1 MKLEQLLEGVPF
13 TLVQGSLDTEVQDI
27 IYDSRKAAPG
37 LAFVCIVGTQ
47 RDSHEFA
54 ADCAAKG
61 VSVLVIQ
68 HDIDL
73 SAMPGVT
80 VVKVES
86 SRYAMALMSGNLF
99 GNPSRQMT
107 MIGVTGTKGKTTTTH
122 MIKSVLEA
130 AGRKVHLGGN
140 IGAALLPML
149 PEVRPEDVAVVEL
162 SSFQLI
168 SMLGTNGIY
177 FMGRHQETAN
187 TTPESYELQKTFRQF
202 LDAGCDVALMEVSSQ
217 GLMMDRVA
225 GVHYDIGVF
234 TNLSPDHIGPGEHKT
249 FEEYRSWKGQL
260 FRRCDVGVVNIDDEN
275 TEALLEGH
283 TCKLVTYGIHAPKV
297 DYRASEQYRL
307 LRNKEMLGV
316 EFTLTEP
323 DGHTLDV
330 QVGMPGL
337 FSIYNAL
344 ATIGVGKVL
353 GLADAPIH
361 EGLKKALVKGR
372 VELVPISHKFTILID
387 YAHNEAATE
396 SLIETLREY
405 NPNRL
410 VVVFGCGGNRSKL
423 RRYGMGE
430 VCAKLADFSILT
442 EDNNRFEKV
451 EDIIADIKTGMAK
464 GNPDAKY
471 VEIPDRLDALHY
483 AIDHAQEGDLIAV
496 IGKGH
501 EAYRDRE
508 GVKTPFLE
516 RELIEE
522 YAAETGVE

>member
-1 MKLEQLLEGVPF
+1 MLLKQLLKNLDY
-13 TLVQGSLDTEVQDI
+13 TLVQGCLNTEVTDI
-27 IYDSRKAAPG
+27 YYDSRKVTPG
-37 LAFVCIVGTQ
+37 GLFVCIVGTQ
-47 RDSHEFA
+47 RDSHDYA
-54 ADCAAKG
+54 ADVAAKG
-61 VSVLVIQ
+61 AAVLAIQ
-68 HDIDL
+68 HDLPAEVLAALPD
-73 SAMPGVT
+73 VT
-80 VVKVES
+80 VVKFES
-86 SRYAMALMSGNLF
+86 TRYAMALLSTAYF
-99 GNPSRQMT
+99 GRPALEMT
-107 MIGVTGTKGKTTTTH
+107 MVGVTGTKGKTTTTH
-122 MIKSVLEA
+122 MIKAVLEA
-130 AGRKVHLGGN
+130 AGHKVG
-140 IGAALLPML
+140 M
-149 PEVRPEDVAVVEL
+149 V
-162 SSFQLI
+162 
-168 SMLGTNGIY
+168 GTNGVY
-177 FMGRHQETAN
+177 YPGHHYDLNN
-187 TTPESYELQKTFRQF
+187 TTPESYELQKILRQ
-202 LDAGCDVALMEVSSQ
+202 LADAGCDACVMEVSSQ
-217 GLMMDRVA
+217 GIMMDRVA
-225 GVHYDIGVF
+225 GIHYKVGVF
-234 TNLSPDHIGPGEHKT
+234 TNLYPDHIGPGEHSS
-249 FEEYRSWKGQL
+249 FEEYRSWKGKL
-260 FRRCDVGVVNIDDEN
+260 FQRCDVGVVNADDPN

-323 DGHTLDV
+323 DSHTLDV

-353 GLADAPIH
+353 GLADTPIH

-522 YAAETGVE
+522 YAVETGVE

>member
-1 MKLEQLLEGVPF
+1 MLLKQLLKNLDY
-13 TLVQGSLDTEVQDI
+13 TLVQGCLNTEVTDI
-27 IYDSRKAAPG
+27 YYDSRKVTPG
-37 LAFVCIVGTQ
+37 GLFVCIVGTQ
-47 RDSHEFA
+47 RDSHDYA
-54 ADCAAKG
+54 ADVAAKG
-61 VSVLVIQ
+61 AAVLAIQ
-68 HDIDL
+68 HDLPAEVLAALPD
-73 SAMPGVT
+73 VT
-80 VVKVES
+80 VVKFES
-86 SRYAMALMSGNLF
+86 TRYAMALLSTAYF
-99 GNPSRQMT
+99 GRPALEMT
-107 MIGVTGTKGKTTTTH
+107 MVGVTGTKGKTTTTH
-122 MIKSVLEA
+122 MIKAVLEA
-130 AGRKVHLGGN
+130 AGHKVG
-140 IGAALLPML
+140 M
-149 PEVRPEDVAVVEL
+149 V
-162 SSFQLI
+162 
-168 SMLGTNGIY
+168 GTNGVY
-177 FMGRHQETAN
+177 YPGHHYDLNN
-187 TTPESYELQKTFRQF
+187 TTPESYELQKILRQ
-202 LDAGCDVALMEVSSQ
+202 LADAGCDACVMEVSSQ
-217 GLMMDRVA
+217 GIMMDRVA
-225 GVHYDIGVF
+225 GIHYKVGVF
-234 TNLSPDHIGPGEHKT
+234 TNLYPDHIGPGEHSS
-249 FEEYRSWKGQL
+249 FEEYRSWKGKL
-260 FRRCDVGVVNIDDEN
+260 FQRCDVGVVNADDPN

-323 DGHTLDV
+323 DDHTLDV

-337 FSIYNAL
+337 FSICNAL